1 MPSAVAEEL
10 THPDLTDAEYA
21 ELLGFRTALR
31 RFLQWSEE
39 QATALGITPAQHQL
53 LLAIR
58 GHDARAHT
66 PKGPTIGDVAA
77 SLLLRHHSAVGL
89 VDRAVAAKLVERHA
103 DSEDQRI
110 VRLRLTGLGARR
122 LRQLAG
128 LHLAELRR
136 MMPAIGPAVFAETM
150 FAEKAFAEKAFAE
163 KAFAEPHA
171 DAEGES

>member
-1 MPSAVAEEL
+1 MNR
-10 THPDLTDAEYA
+10 DLTDAEYA
-21 ELLGFRTALR
+21 ELLGFRTSVR

-58 GHDARAHT
+58 GHPGGRKGAV
-66 PKGPTIGDVAA
+66 GPTIGDVAEA
-77 SLLLRHHSAVGL
+77 LLLRHHSAVGL
-89 VDRAVAAKLVERHA
+89 VDRAVSADLVERRP

-110 VRLRLTGLGARR
+110 VRLRLTPLGTRR

-136 MMPAIGPAVFAETM
+136 MMPAIRSALFAEASKSGHT
-150 FAEKAFAEKAFAE
+150 
-163 KAFAEPHA
+163 
-171 DAEGES
+171 DSEGAS

>member
-1 MPSAVAEEL
+1 MNR
-10 THPDLTDAEYA
+10 DLTDDEYA

-31 RFLQWSEE
+31 RFLAWSEE

-58 GHDARAHT
+58 GHPRGRKGAG
-66 PKGPTIGDVAA
+66 GPTIGDVAE

-89 VDRAVAAKLVERHA
+89 VDRAVAADLVERRA

-110 VRLRLTGLGARR
+110 VRLRLTPLGARR

-136 MMPAIGPAVFAETM
+136 MMPAIGSALSAEETFAEQT
-150 FAEKAFAEKAFAE
+150 ESGRT
-163 KAFAEPHA
+163 
-171 DAEGES
+171 DREGAS

>member
-1 MPSAVAEEL
+1 MNR
-10 THPDLTDAEYA
+10 DLTDAEYA
-21 ELLGFRTALR
+21 ELLAFRTALR

-58 GHDARAHT
+58 GHVTETGKCAD
-66 PKGPTIGDVAA
+66 GDPTVGDIAE

-89 VDRAVAAKLVERHA
+89 VDRAVNGGLVERHA
-103 DSEDQRI
+103 DSEDQRM
-110 VRLRLTGLGARR
+110 VRLRLTALGSRR

-136 MMPAIGPAVFAETM
+136 MMPAMGPALFAEQT
-150 FAEKAFAEKAFAE
+150 A
-163 KAFAEPHA
+163 
-171 DAEGES
+171 

>member
-1 MPSAVAEEL
+1 MRSPVTDE
-10 THPDLTDAEYA
+10 LTDAEYA

-39 QATALGITPAQHQL
+39 QATALGVTPAQHQL

-58 GHDARAHT
+58 GHDARM
-66 PKGPTIGDVAA
+66 PGPGPTIGDVAE

-110 VRLRLTGLGARR
+110 VRLRLTALGARR

-136 MMPAIGPAVFAETM
+136 MMPAIGPALFAETTL
-150 FAEKAFAEKAFAE
+150 AETTLAEIT
-163 KAFAEPHA
+163 
-171 DAEGES
+171 DSEGET